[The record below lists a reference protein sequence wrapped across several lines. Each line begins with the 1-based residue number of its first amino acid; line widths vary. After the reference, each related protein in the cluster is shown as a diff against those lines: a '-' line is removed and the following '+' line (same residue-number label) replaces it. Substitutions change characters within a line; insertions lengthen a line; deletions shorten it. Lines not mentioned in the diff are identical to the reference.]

1 MNGMKLALAAIA
13 LGTCAPAFAQA
24 IMGREG
30 AEFEKAIRSGDNGK
44 AIQLIQEHPSIIT
57 FRNGKGETP
66 LMVAI
71 QDRDTAWTGYLLDQG
86 ADPNVAD
93 RNGDTP
99 LIHAARVGFGTGVEW
114 LLQKGAEVDE
124 KNRMGETALIVAVQQ
139 RQAPIVKL
147 LLAKGADPDKTDS
160 AAGYSARDYA
170 RRDSRSPD
178 ILRMIEASRKKAAV
192 GPAR

>member
-1 MNGMKLALAAIA
+1 MA
-13 LGTCAPAFAQA
+13 
-24 IMGREG
+24 
-30 AEFEKAIRSGDNGK
+30 
-44 AIQLIQEHPSIIT
+44 
-57 FRNGKGETP
+57 
-66 LMVAI
+66 
-71 QDRDTAWTGYLLDQG
+71 
-86 ADPNVAD
+86 
-93 RNGDTP
+93 
-99 LIHAARVGFGTGVEW
+99 AARVGMSDAVDW
-114 LLQKGAEVDE
+114 LIGLGAPVDAE
-124 KNRMGETALIVAVQQ
+124 NRMGETALIVAVQQ